1 VTDDRARQASEE
13 QLERLLR
20 GLLEDEQGGAAGG
33 VAEAAVPGEILEMRE
48 MAQRVRA
55 ASQWMPL
62 PEGRVAVRRALV
74 ATAQQ
79 QQEQVRGGRGR
90 TAWRWWQP
98 RGVGIL
104 AGAAAT
110 LVLVFGL
117 GAGMLDGLV
126 MPSSPLYGV
135 RLQLDEVRVWLVP
148 TPAGKAE
155 LLLRAAEDRLAEIDA
170 MVASEDVEGMKR
182 AARALDSDVKR
193 LHEVV
198 ATLPPAQR
206 HRFEAALGVGDQ

>member
-1 VTDDRARQASEE
+1 MTDDRARQASEE

-20 GLLEDEQGGAAGG
+20 GLLEDEQGG
-33 VAEAAVPGEILEMRE
+33 VAEAAVPAEILEMRE

-79 QQEQVRGGRGR
+79 QEQLRGGRGR

-104 AGAAAT
+104 AGAAAV

-117 GAGMLDGLV
+117 GAGTLDGLV
-126 MPSSPLYGV
+126 LPSSPLYGV

-170 MVASEDVEGMKR
+170 MVASGDVEGMKR

-193 LHEVV
+193 LHEIV

-206 HRFEAALGVGDQ
+206 HRFGAALGIDQ